1 MTAYELRISDGSSDV
16 CSSDLDLEGARLFP
30 RMRKERQRKG
40 GKTMSQPFS
49 RFLHPFDVSRHP
61 SLEPEVK
68 RAILASWASD
78 RCAVRNQPAMR
89 KPPGA
94 ERAVSIDDILAAMHD
109 LDKGSNPA
117 QSLQ

>member
-16 CSSDLDLEGARLFP
+16 CSSDLNLEGARLFP

-78 RCAVRNQPAMR
+78 RCAVRTQPALSSE
-89 KPPGA
+89 
-94 ERAVSIDDILAAMHD
+94 ERRVGKECVSTCRCRWAPD
-109 LDKGSNPA
+109 P
-117 QSLQ
+117 